1 MSEND
6 HQSDKFLIWV
16 LLILAALILVFGIG
30 SIMLAIESDNESVT
44 LRVIGAL
51 GAMVTGLIGVA
62 IGYISARK

>member
-30 SIMLAIESDNESVT
+30 SIMLAIESDNEYVT